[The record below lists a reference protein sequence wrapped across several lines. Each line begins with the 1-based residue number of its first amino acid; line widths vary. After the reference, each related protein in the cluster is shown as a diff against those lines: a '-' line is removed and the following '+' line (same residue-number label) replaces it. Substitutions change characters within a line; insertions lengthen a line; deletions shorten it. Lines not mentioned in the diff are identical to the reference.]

1 MEAQVQ
7 VGAKLDGEGE
17 PDWALVILE
26 VQTDPAGPSSAALG
40 QLFRLIYGYIQTL
53 AKFWLK
59 RNRRLEGQYDD
70 LAAFGWDKVTS
81 GIEKFDIPNDAPVGV
96 GRAFKGWVGTCCER
110 EWTRLGA
117 EQRELA
123 VDPAE
128 LSDLALAPSPEQLV
142 CAEEESPVDSPD
154 LKAKQFVERLLQQEM
169 AKLLEPMR
177 EAVMET
183 EDCKSVANPQARGKA
198 GESAAIAAKHG
209 LTQNAVR
216 TARSRL
222 VQRVKDRFDKE
233 FSP

>member
-1 MEAQVQ
+1 M
-7 VGAKLDGEGE
+7 GAKPDGEGE

-26 VQTDPAGPSSAALG
+26 VQTDPAGPSSTALG
-40 QLFRLIYGYIQTL
+40 QLFRLIYGYLQTL
-53 AKFWLK
+53 ARFWLK
-59 RNRRLEGQYDD
+59 RNRRFEGQADD
-70 LAAFGWDKVTS
+70 LAAIGWDKVTGS
-81 GIEKFDIPNDAPVGV
+81 IEKFDIPADVSVGV
-96 GRAFKGWVGTCCER
+96 GRAFKAWVGTCCER

-117 EQRELA
+117 ERRERA

-128 LSDLALAPSPEQLV
+128 LSDLLLTPSPEELA
-142 CAEEESPVDSPD
+142 CIEEESPADSPD
-154 LKAKQFVERLLQQEM
+154 LKAKQFVDLLLQQEM

-177 EAVMET
+177 EAIMET
-183 EDCKSVANPQARGKA
+183 EDCKSVANPRARGKA

-222 VQRVKDRFDKE
+222 VQRVQNRFDKE